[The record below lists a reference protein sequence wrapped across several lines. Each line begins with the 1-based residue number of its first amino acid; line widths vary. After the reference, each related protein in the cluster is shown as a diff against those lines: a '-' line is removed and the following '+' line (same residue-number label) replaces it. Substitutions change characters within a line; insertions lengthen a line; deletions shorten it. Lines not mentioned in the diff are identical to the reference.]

1 MRYTLPMPLFTP
13 PSRFTVPRVRAD
25 TPDNDLTP
33 NIYFKSDIPIGVNVW
48 LDTANVI
55 SETQPPL
62 AERRLNADGTYTPGV
77 QKVWHGGRT
86 HTITDAEAVLLA
98 AAGYGANI
106 TYPAIMDS
114 STYDSGD
121 YLS

>member
-1 MRYTLPMPLFTP
+1 MASFTP
-13 PSRFTVPRVRAD
+13 PTRFTVPRVRAD
-25 TPDNDLTP
+25 TPENDLTP

-77 QKVWHGGRT
+77 QKVWLGGRT
-86 HTITDAEAVLLA
+86 HTINANEVAILT
-98 AAGYGANI
+98 AAGYGASI
-106 TYPAIMDS
+106 T
-114 STYDSGD
+114 
-121 YLS
+121 